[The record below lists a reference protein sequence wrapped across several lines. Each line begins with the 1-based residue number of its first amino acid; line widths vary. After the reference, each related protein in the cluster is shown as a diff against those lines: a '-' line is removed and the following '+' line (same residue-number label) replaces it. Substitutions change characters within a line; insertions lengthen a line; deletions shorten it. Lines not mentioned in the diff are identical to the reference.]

1 MGFGKKLGKSEEG
14 FIVLPVSLVCP
25 SGEQNT
31 NGGFE
36 TGDLTGWTVGNQK
49 AFPEGAHIYSNG
61 AGEGTYYC
69 IIHAT
74 ISPFT
79 YTEQDFANEVP
90 ASCIKETS
98 IFQILIRCSLA
109 GGKLWI
115 YLVYTDAS
123 ETEVIYT
130 TTQDLI
136 WETLNLKPYIEAEK
150 TLKGIRLTN
159 LSTAFDIQCD
169 GVSLIP

>member
-1 MGFGKKLGKSEEG
+1 MAARRI
-14 FIVLPVSLVCP
+14 IVLTKAIAAESGVVCP
-25 SGEQNT
+25 SGEQTT

-36 TGDLTGWTVGNQK
+36 TGDFTGWTVGNQK
-49 AFPEGAHIYSNG
+49 SFPEGAHIYSNG

-74 ISPFT
+74 VPPYT
-79 YTEQDFANEVP
+79 YIEQDFANEVP
-90 ASCIKETS
+90 ASCIIDTS
-98 IFQILIRCSLA
+98 TFQILIRCALA
-109 GGKLWI
+109 GFSLWI

-130 TTQDLI
+130 TTEDLK
-136 WETLNLKPYIEAEK
+136 WETLNLKPYVEAGK
-150 TLKGIRLTN
+150 TLKGIRLEN
-159 LSTAFDIQCD
+159 CSSAMDIQCD